1 MCQSVCLKM
10 SLTDILTEVP
20 EGTQV
25 NLPLIHML
33 KWTSTSMEFYNNFFL
48 CQLFPIFSHSIKS
61 NQQNF

>member
-1 MCQSVCLKM
+1 MCLKM

-48 CQLFPIFSHSIKS
+48 CQLFIYYLFSFNKKQSTE
-61 NQQNF
+61 F